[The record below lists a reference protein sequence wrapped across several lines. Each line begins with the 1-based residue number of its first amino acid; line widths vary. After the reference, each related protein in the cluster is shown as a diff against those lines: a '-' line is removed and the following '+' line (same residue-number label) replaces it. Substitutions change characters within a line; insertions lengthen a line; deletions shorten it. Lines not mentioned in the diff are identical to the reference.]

1 MGNKRV
7 SPVRIVFMKT
17 SDQLRPDEV
26 ALVRNTRESGCHCS
40 DKTQEGRCT
49 TLADTVGIAVSA
61 TQTSESTSLISL
73 KIEGHDVWES
83 SLRPQALR

>member
-7 SPVRIVFMKT
+7 SPVHIVFMKT

-26 ALVRNTRESGCHCS
+26 ALARNTRESGCHCS

-49 TLADTVGIAVSA
+49 TLADIRIDVVNF
-61 TQTSESTSLISL
+61 L

-83 SLRPQALR
+83 SLRPQALHCAKIR